1 MHANQIR
8 RATLV
13 KASLALAP
21 VLATSKLLGMME
33 NNGETRQKP
42 EAPYQSQINP
52 VSKQQ
57 QLILVR
63 ERRIR
68 ERRIRERR
76 ILRAD
81 SQSEGA
87 R

>member
-1 MHANQIR
+1 MKRPTRSQKRLTKAK
-8 RATLV
+8 AT
-13 KASLALAP
+13 
-21 VLATSKLLGMME
+21 
-33 NNGETRQKP
+33 
-42 EAPYQSQINP
+42 P

-57 QLILVR
+57 QIMLVR

-68 ERRIRERR
+68 ERH